1 MNGTERI
8 NGVDLFVRRFGDPSR
23 PALVVVHGGPGWDHS
38 YLLAAAELQDIAYV
52 VFLDLRGCG
61 RSTREAELQPD
72 LLADD
77 LAALIGP
84 GGTAD
89 VLGFSY
95 GGGVAMRLA
104 DQHPAR
110 VRRLILASTT
120 AYPEMTAEIP
130 PDRAGPAID
139 WADPAWSAAD
149 GALAR
154 ALAEAELAVTIWR
167 LDRADEWRSVLA
179 GVRFS
184 SAWDRPF
191 LEGRL
196 RPARPAD
203 PARAIAGHP
212 VLILH
217 GEHDLAFPVAAAR
230 RLAGEVATARLVV
243 VPEAGHMA
251 QFDNPGAWLGAIRE
265 FLTA

>member
-23 PALVVVHGGPGWDHS
+23 PTLVVVHGGPGWDHS

-61 RSTREAELQPD
+61 RSTREAELQPN
-72 LLADD
+72 LLA
-77 LAALIGP
+77 
-84 GGTAD
+84 
-89 VLGFSY
+89 
-95 GGGVAMRLA
+95 
-104 DQHPAR
+104 
-110 VRRLILASTT
+110 
-120 AYPEMTAEIP
+120 
-130 PDRAGPAID
+130 
-139 WADPAWSAAD
+139 
-149 GALAR
+149 
-154 ALAEAELAVTIWR
+154 
-167 LDRADEWRSVLA
+167 VLA